1 MDVLEEG
8 MIRTTVNFT
17 KVLRKQ
23 NWENTKIQILSQ
35 DMVRRLMNTKEELGA
50 TNRGA
55 VVDMYAKKLLQS
67 GYSREQTRK
76 IITNGIKGFKSK
88 RRSRIANNEP
98 VRRTAR
104 RSMKSRHVRY

>member
-1 MDVLEEG
+1 MFKVPWSIYYVWNKEEPEKCTCGRMDVLEEG

-67 GYSREQTRK
+67 GYSRE
-76 IITNGIKGFKSK
+76 
-88 RRSRIANNEP
+88 
-98 VRRTAR
+98 
-104 RSMKSRHVRY
+104 